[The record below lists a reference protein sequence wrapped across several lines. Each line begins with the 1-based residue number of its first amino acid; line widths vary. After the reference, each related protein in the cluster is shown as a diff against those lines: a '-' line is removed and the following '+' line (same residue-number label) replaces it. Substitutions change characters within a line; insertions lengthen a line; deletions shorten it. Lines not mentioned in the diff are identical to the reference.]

1 MATTHRSELI
11 DELEKALH
19 DEVYDGG
26 LGALPPDQLTDYVRR
41 LAVTAAKVA
50 EEVHTPTDDEY
61 LRTPDPQGEPS
72 DAQEQLA
79 EALYLLD
86 PMEDDVNPLGDGTY
100 DDSEIVPWER
110 FVERD
115 PEWAEGCRKDAAKL
129 IASSASAPRAASAVT
144 PVPWDRVGGCIGPC
158 GPEGWYPPRRVQ
170 VTQEGTE
177 A

>member
-86 PMEDDVNPLGDGTY
+86 PMKDDVNPLGDGTY

-115 PEWAEGCRKDAAKL
+115 PEWLHPPSPRCRGTAWAGASVPAAPRDGIRPAGCR
-129 IASSASAPRAASAVT
+129 
-144 PVPWDRVGGCIGPC
+144 
-158 GPEGWYPPRRVQ
+158 
-170 VTQEGTE
+170 
-177 A
+177 